1 MWPLF
6 VFTTAWSEDDV
17 NKVQQSARTMG
28 IIRHFENMVK
38 KNNEGIDNDLLVTN
52 EKIAQLET
60 TQIDTNSKLAGV
72 ELLVARMDK
81 SLGSLLHRFDEVH
94 AKMIEDGKK
103 TDNQK
108 DEKKDNKDKSF
119 GDNGKTML

>member
-1 MWPLF
+1 LF

-17 NKVQQSARTMG
+17 NKVQQSPRTMG

>member
-1 MWPLF
+1 LF

>member
-1 MWPLF
+1 
-6 VFTTAWSEDDV
+6 
-17 NKVQQSARTMG
+17 
-28 IIRHFENMVK
+28 MVK